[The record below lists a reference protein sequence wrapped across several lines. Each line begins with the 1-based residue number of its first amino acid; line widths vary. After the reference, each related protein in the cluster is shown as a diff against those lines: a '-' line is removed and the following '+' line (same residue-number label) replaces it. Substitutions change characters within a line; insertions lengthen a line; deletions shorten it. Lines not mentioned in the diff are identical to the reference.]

1 MMENQS
7 NQDVNATKD
16 TQQKVEA
23 ISTEQTEKKEAVTAT
38 QFDPKEAKHGV
49 DFCCGSCGG

>member
-1 MMENQS
+1 MMEKQTNKDLS
-7 NQDVNATKD
+7 ATQN
-16 TQQKVEA
+16 TESKVEA
-23 ISTEQTEKKEAVTAT
+23 AVAEQAEKKETVTAT

>member
-1 MMENQS
+1 MEIQTKS
-7 NQDVNATKD
+7 DVKAPQD
-16 TQQKVEA
+16 TQKSVSDSVGQA
-23 ISTEQTEKKEAVTAT
+23 EKKESVTAT